1 VQPYDV
7 FIVNQ
12 YETHK
17 ITNKNDEVFERYVF
31 SVHPDWLIANSTPQT
46 ELSKCFYARDTKTSH
61 RITINDVQNEYLN
74 QSLINLQASDDGF
87 GADLLKT
94 AYVLELLVHLNGFF
108 SEFNRYSDY
117 RHIETN
123 LVIDSVIGDIN
134 KRLFDEFS
142 LNVLAKRNFISKNH
156 LCRLFK
162 KHTGTTIVKYITI
175 RRITEAKRLLKS
187 GVHVK
192 NACEMVGFNDY
203 SHFLR
208 TFKSIVGISPGKYS
222 GNSDA

>member
-1 VQPYDV
+1 MRVILV
-7 FIVNQ
+7 
-12 YETHK
+12 K
-17 ITNKNDEVFERYVF
+17 
-31 SVHPDWLIANSTPQT
+31 
-46 ELSKCFYARDTKTSH
+46 
-61 RITINDVQNEYLN
+61 
-74 QSLINLQASDDGF
+74 LQAPDKGF

-94 AYVLELLVHLNGFF
+94 AYVLELLVRLNGFF

-117 RHIETN
+117 RHMDTN
-123 LVIDSVIGDIN
+123 LVIDSVIAAIN
-134 KRLFDEFS
+134 KSLFEEFS
-142 LNVLAKRNFISKNH
+142 LDVLATENFISKNH

-187 GVHVK
+187 GVPVK

-208 TFKSIVGISPGKYS
+208 TFKEIVGVSPGKYS
-222 GNSDA
+222 GVGG